1 MKRRLAAALV
11 VLALGAAAAVA
22 YTAATR
28 DREYRRLVAAGEAA
42 LASQQT
48 SVAIE
53 AFSGAIALKPDSMLA
68 HLKRGETYRRHG
80 DLKAAFRDLRAA
92 SSLDPS
98 ATRPLEQ
105 LGDVS
110 LALQRPER
118 AAERYAAYAQLDDRS
133 PRVLYK
139 LGLAYY
145 RAGQPERARAPVS
158 RALALDPQFAE
169 AHYLSGLCLAA
180 QRQPIEARKALERAI
195 ALQPALIPARE
206 ALAASYRAA
215 GRHLDATEQLEALAA
230 LDRTRAARLI
240 ALGLEYEDARRTDL
254 AVSTLGRAAERFPD
268 NVEVYTAL
276 GEVWLRIAAEAVDR
290 VALGKA
296 LEALREAV
304 VRGGSSRAI
313 ALYGRAQLASGD
325 ASGALRTLREASTK
339 LPVPPGTLMDLATAA
354 ERTGHPVE
362 ARSALERHV
371 ALMAGAPAPTGI
383 ARRLG
388 DLSLATGDTTA
399 AVRWW
404 RRAAVN
410 TTDVALLVQ
419 LADAELRSGD
429 PDTARQ
435 TVARA
440 LALSPADPGARR
452 VQAALRH

>member
-22 YTAATR
+22 YTAAAR

-215 GRHLDATEQLEALAA
+215 GRHLDASEQLEALAA
-230 LDRTRAARLI
+230 LDRTRATRLI

-276 GEVWLRIAAEAVDR
+276 GEVWLRIAAEADDR

-304 VRGGSSRAI
+304 VRGGSSHAI
-313 ALYGRAQLASGD
+313 ALYGRAQL
-325 ASGALRTLREASTK
+325 RR
-339 LPVPPGTLMDLATAA
+339 GTPA
-354 ERTGHPVE
+354 
-362 ARSALERHV
+362 ARSGRCAKR
-371 ALMAGAPAPTGI
+371 PRSCRCRQ
-383 ARRLG
+383 AR
-388 DLSLATGDTTA
+388 
-399 AVRWW
+399 
-404 RRAAVN
+404 
-410 TTDVALLVQ
+410 
-419 LADAELRSGD
+419 
-429 PDTARQ
+429 
-435 TVARA
+435 
-440 LALSPADPGARR
+440 
-452 VQAALRH
+452 